1 MSQTYCIE
9 QFLFSPTFILM
20 YVYASSLACL
30 RTLLIFR
37 DLRHASFEVFRK
49 SRAKAWLRASLL
61 LLVFSS
67 LPQYGFA
74 GVLLKAFWVWGCRVR
89 VEGLDLGLWGFISRG
104 SDHRPQ
110 GLRVESYNVQFRP

>member
-1 MSQTYCIE
+1 MPPHSAHLPGPPPRKLRGLPE
-9 QFLFSPTFILM
+9 VAREGL
-20 YVYASSLACL
+20 ASC
-30 RTLLIFR
+30 
-37 DLRHASFEVFRK
+37 
-49 SRAKAWLRASLL
+49 SLL

-110 GLRVESYNVQFRP
+110 GLRVESYNVHFRP